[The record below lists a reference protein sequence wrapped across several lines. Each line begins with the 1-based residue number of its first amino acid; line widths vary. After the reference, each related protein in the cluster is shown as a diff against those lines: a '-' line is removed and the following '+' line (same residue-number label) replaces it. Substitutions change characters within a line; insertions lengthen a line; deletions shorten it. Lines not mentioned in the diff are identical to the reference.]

1 VRLFCTHLKAGPA
14 GGRLR
19 RPFLAP
25 ASHRDVIL
33 TDVKASQRSMADVD
47 FLVKTGDSDSDTMI
61 ECEDL
66 P

>member
-1 VRLFCTHLKAGPA
+1 
-14 GGRLR
+14 
-19 RPFLAP
+19 
-25 ASHRDVIL
+25 VIL

-47 FLVKTGDSDSDTMI
+47 FLVKKGDSDSDTMI